1 MPRINFATIDS
12 VSDFAPLPDGEYT
25 CVLADIETDITR
37 AGDPMWKLRWTV
49 EGGEHA
55 GRILFD
61 NLVFSAKAMPRVK
74 LVCGSCGLEVTG
86 EVDLEP
92 TMLLGKHARITT
104 FIEEFRD
111 DQGAAKVRN
120 RIPFGGYSAV
130 SAADDDNCPF

>member
-12 VSDFAPLPDGEYT
+12 VSDFAPLPDGDYV
-25 CVLADIETDITR
+25 CSLADIETDVTR
-37 AGDPMWKLRWTV
+37 AGDPMWKLRWAV
-49 EGGEHA
+49 ESGEYA

-61 NLVFSAKAMPRVK
+61 NLAFSAKAMPRVK
-74 LVCGSCGLEVTG
+74 LICASCGLDVSG

-92 TMLLGKHARITT
+92 TMLLGKRASVSV

-120 RIPFGGYSAV
+120 RIPFGGYAPICT
-130 SAADDDNCPF
+130 ADDDNCPF